1 LSTYITNLHIS
12 GQASLESSSLLLGH
26 LLLWST
32 WCPSAFFS
40 LSLGT
45 VSLLPSCVF
54 FPVACAL
61 VLSMQGYIFWSP
73 FMSESTPLCQI
84 LKETFM
90 LLALLTSLA
99 SRVSFYSGIRCRCAV
114 SLCSSE
120 SIYSE
125 PQPTDSR
132 LIGCGSC
139 LVLWAQ
145 SGHMCQFLLS
155 GSLCTYNFRVTL
167 RTWC

>member
-1 LSTYITNLHIS
+1 LSTYINNLCIS
-12 GQASLESSSLLLGH
+12 GQASPESSSLLLGQ

-45 VSLLPSCVF
+45 VSLLSSCVF

-73 FMSESTPLCQI
+73 FMSESTPLCKI

-90 LLALLTSLA
+90 LLALLTCLA
-99 SRVSFYSGIRCRCAV
+99 SRVSFYSGIRCGWQCHYAV
-114 SLCSSE
+114 LSP
-120 SIYSE
+120 SILS
-125 PQPTDSR
+125 PNQLTH
-132 LIGCGSC
+132 
-139 LVLWAQ
+139 VLSVAVHVWF
-145 SGHMCQFLLS
+145 SGH
-155 GSLCTYNFRVTL
+155 RVVTCVSSYYL
-167 RTWC
+167 GHFVPITSE